1 MEEESEIS
9 KTHELFARSQLPQ
22 AVAAVLAE
30 NIQGVEEEIVGLRM
44 LGRNLLERQE
54 QEQNRHAAARLGDAY
69 TRTAY
74 RLAGMIR
81 AEQELAK
88 KGGSSEWAEA
98 VLEAMDR
105 HEVEQGRQPV
115 SQGVRAQALGRDED
129 LGANSRH
136 LVEEVA
142 AVRHVLRTTLRLAM
156 EAEEAR
162 EALRLVDTYGYG
174 CMRLLRLLRMETM
187 DSGKLERYLRELI
200 DGAIQENARIM
211 GLE

>member
-9 KTHELFARSQLPQ
+9 KTHEPFAHSQLPQ
-22 AVAAVLAE
+22 AIAAVLAE
-30 NIQGVEEEIVGLRM
+30 NIQGIEEEIVGLRM

-54 QEQNRHAAARLGDAY
+54 QEQDRHEAARLGDAY

-88 KGGSSEWAEA
+88 KSGSSEWAEA

-115 SQGVRAQALGRDED
+115 SQGVRALALGREED
-129 LGANSRH
+129 LGANSRR

-156 EAEEAR
+156 DAEDAR
-162 EALRLVDTYGYG
+162 EAMCLVDTYGYG
-174 CMRLLRLLRMETM
+174 CMRLLRLLRMETV